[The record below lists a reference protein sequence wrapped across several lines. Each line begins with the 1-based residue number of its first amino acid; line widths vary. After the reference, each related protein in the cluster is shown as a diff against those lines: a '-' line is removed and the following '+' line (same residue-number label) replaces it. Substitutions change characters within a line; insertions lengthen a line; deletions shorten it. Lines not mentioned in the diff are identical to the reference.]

1 MPDISTGAQVFD
13 ISFHPT
19 SSLVYVGLLT
29 GGIKAFSYDEQGQAE
44 EKFSIRPSKRSCRGL
59 ATNEDGSHLF
69 SVGKAKAMHTIDTS
83 TGEVIGTR
91 TGIHQSPINR
101 IKYLTPRLLCTGDDD
116 GVVKLWDPRNP
127 GEIKSYDHHFDFI
140 SDFMWT
146 GDRKQLVVTSG
157 DGTLS
162 VIDVRSKKPDPLT
175 QSDDQEDE
183 LLSIARIRGG
193 EKTVVGTQQ
202 GILSIFN
209 RSSGWGD
216 CVDRVPG
223 HPHSIDALHPLPS
236 SYPSSHSTLLT
247 GSSDGLLRAVQLFPT
262 KLLGIVAD
270 HGQFPIESIAI
281 DRNGEGHWVGSVGH
295 DEVLKLTD
303 LMEIFEDEED
313 ENDHEEDD
321 KGDEEDS
328 DEDRE
333 VNGVVFSS
341 GALAGATDRD
351 GDRAEHQVELGADDL
366 DSDSDEE
373 PQKKRR
379 RKKIKVQD
387 PLEAGRKKKRKARN
401 DEVSADPSFFAD
413 L

>member
-19 SSLVYVGLLT
+19 ASLVYVGLLT

-69 SVGKAKAMHTIDTS
+69 AVGKGKAMYTIDTS
-83 TGEVIGTR
+83 TGKVIDTR

-101 IKYLTPRLLCTGDDD
+101 IKCLTPHLLCTGDDD

-146 GDRKQLVVTSG
+146 GDRKQLVTTSG

-162 VIDVRSKKPDPLT
+162 VIDVRSKKPGPLT
-175 QSDDQEDE
+175 QSEDQEDE

-223 HPHSIDALHPLPS
+223 HPHSIDALHSLPS

-247 GSSDGLLRAVQLFPT
+247 GSSDGFLRAVQLFPT

-270 HGQFPIESIAI
+270 HGEFPIERIAI
-281 DRNGEGHWVGSVGH
+281 DWNGEGHWVGSVGH

-303 LMEIFEDEED
+303 LREIFEDED
-313 ENDHEEDD
+313 DHEEDD

-328 DEDRE
+328 DEGRKG
-333 VNGVVFSS
+333 NGDVSAS
-341 GALAGATDRD
+341 GALAGAI
-351 GDRAEHQVELGADDL
+351 
-366 DSDSDEE
+366 DSDSDEDKAGHQVEPGADDSDSDSE
-373 PQKKRR
+373 PQKKKR
-379 RKKIKVQD
+379 RKKTKVQD
-387 PLEAGRKKKRKARN
+387 PLEAARKKKRKARN